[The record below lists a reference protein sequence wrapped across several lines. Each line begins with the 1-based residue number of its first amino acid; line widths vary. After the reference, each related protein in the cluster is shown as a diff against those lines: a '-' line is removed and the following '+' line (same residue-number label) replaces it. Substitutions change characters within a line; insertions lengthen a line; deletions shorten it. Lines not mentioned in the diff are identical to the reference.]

1 MQELLKL
8 EGLEIIGLMNIA
20 PLNLND
26 SELEGLFKDIRMFR
40 DELEREFD
48 IKLPELS
55 MGMSND
61 YKIAI
66 REGATII
73 RVGRK
78 LFS

>member
-1 MQELLKL
+1 MT
-8 EGLEIIGLMNIA
+8 MA
-20 PLNLND
+20 PLGAEN
-26 SELEGLFKDIRMFR
+26 
-40 DELEREFD
+40 DELHEIFSNLYKISVD
-48 IKLPELS
+48 ISSKKLDNVTMDCLS

-66 REGATII
+66 KEGATII

>member
-1 MQELLKL
+1 MQELFKL

-20 PLNLND
+20 PLNLAED
-26 SELEGLFKDIRMFR
+26 ELDKLFKDISLFR
-40 DELEREFD
+40 DELEKEFN

>member
-40 DELEREFD
+40 DGLEREFD

>member
-26 SELEGLFKDIRMFR
+26 NELEELFKDIRLFR

>member
-8 EGLEIIGLMNIA
+8 EGLEIIVLMYIA

-26 SELEGLFKDIRMFR
+26 NELEGLFKDIRMFR

>member
-1 MQELLKL
+1 M

-20 PLNLND
+20 PLNLAED
-26 SELEGLFKDIRMFR
+26 ELDKLFKDIRLFR
-40 DELEREFD
+40 DELEKEFN
-48 IKLPELS
+48 IKLPELA

-66 REGATII
+66 RDGATII

-78 LFS
+78 LYS